1 MKMKLYNFEYG
12 TFQQKD
18 RQLKLKIDQ
27 NQFNYD
33 ELRELNTIKK
43 SNPFFLGVKKINEKD
58 GQKTIK
64 YTIPKEYQNLT
75 QIKKNQKQS
84 EQRLRSRLFKIMF

>member
-18 RQLKLKIDQ
+18 RLLKLKIDQ

-43 SNPFFLGVKKINEKD
+43 SNPFFLEVKKI
-58 GQKTIK
+58 
-64 YTIPKEYQNLT
+64 
-75 QIKKNQKQS
+75 S
-84 EQRLRSRLFKIMF
+84 